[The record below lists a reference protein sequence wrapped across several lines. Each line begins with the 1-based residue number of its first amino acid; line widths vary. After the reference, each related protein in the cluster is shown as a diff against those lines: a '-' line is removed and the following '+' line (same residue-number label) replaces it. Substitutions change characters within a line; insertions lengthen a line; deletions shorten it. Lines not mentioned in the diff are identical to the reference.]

1 MNQSESISLGCTVGS
16 NFSLQNQDFRVNW
29 SKVENV
35 LDWHLNSSQDRTAND
50 LHFAR
55 NKELRDHHD
64 LHMTLKHLHPSDS
77 GEYLC
82 NVSSPK
88 YTFLTVHRVQVGKQQ
103 IGKANGFWVLQQRF
117 VCLFFFQNV
126 IGGDSHE
133 GIARK
138 GR

>member
-50 LHFAR
+50 LHFTR

-64 LHMTLKHLHPSDS
+64 LLMTLKHLHPSDS

-103 IGKANGFWVLQQRF
+103 IGQANGFWVLQQRF
-117 VCLFFFQNV
+117 GFFFF
-126 IGGDSHE
+126 SKCHWW
-133 GIARK
+133 RFP
-138 GR
+138 